1 MRQIFLLLNF
11 TASVDFVAT
20 QNKKT
25 NGQNLVYLIN
35 GDYLLLEKSA
45 FEKWRSLSICL
56 LLLFKFDN
64 CSANHLGLNLLP

>member
-1 MRQIFLLLNF
+1 MGCQLLTIHAADFFLLNF

-35 GDYLLLEKSA
+35 GDYLLLEQSA
-45 FEKWRSLSICL
+45 FENGAL
-56 LLLFKFDN
+56 
-64 CSANHLGLNLLP
+64 